1 MWTNFIIIQIICTKV
16 RERDQRIVRLK
27 EGDPTGRHV
36 VIVDDLVQSGGTLI
50 ECQVYILFWR
60 PLCCILQLWTSRR
73 KIWSILLRIYI
84 DLIFGHVCRNSWHIM
99 ERLKSVLMS
108 LMVSSLISHGKNLTV
123 IMEVNFFS
131 STTVILQ
138 FVTLSIKQ
146 LHLTNDSI
154 SYFQLTVGLSAFLLG
169 NPYW

>member
-1 MWTNFIIIQIICTKV
+1 
-16 RERDQRIVRLK
+16 
-27 EGDPTGRHV
+27 
-36 VIVDDLVQSGGTLI
+36 
-50 ECQVYILFWR
+50 
-60 PLCCILQLWTSRR
+60 
-73 KIWSILLRIYI
+73 
-84 DLIFGHVCRNSWHIM
+84 M

-108 LMVSSLISHGKNLTV
+108 LMVSSLIGHGKNLTV

-138 FVTLSIKQ
+138 FVTLSMKQ

-169 NPYW
+169 TFLLIVPFLQRILLLGLYVYLLNMSSYLGHFLSETWNDGFVKSSSLSFIF